1 MRVVEILLAIIFVYY
16 VLLFGLYALLIA
28 LGATQLRKYRLGVR
42 FDEFQRIANSPLTMP
57 FSVIIPAYNEEL
69 VIVNTVLSALKLRY
83 PEHEVII
90 VNDGSKDRTLAV
102 LIERFRLRPSPRVA
116 QNRLPT
122 QPVAAVYQTPDY
134 PNLLV
139 VDKANGKRPDAINA
153 GANYARCPLLCV
165 IDADSMLEEDALLH
179 TVRPFLRDPNVIAG
193 GGMVRPANGLTV
205 VDGRITG
212 FGVPRNGL
220 ALIQAV
226 EYLRSFQWAR
236 LGLARLGSLLCI
248 SGAYMVVK
256 KDVFVDMGGC
266 DTDTITDD
274 IEFTVRLNRYVHE
287 HKGPG
292 RPRIEFV
299 PDAVCYTEVP
309 ESHRVYAAQRNR
321 WQRGTLQAL
330 LRHWR
335 MTFNPRYGMAG
346 LFGMPFYLL
355 FEAFAAI
362 VEGVSILLIP
372 FVIWFGI
379 ARPGQ
384 LVVYLV
390 LAILLGSLLSIS
402 AVLLQETTR
411 LRAEKTSDL
420 VRLLLASI
428 AENLIYHQL
437 HLAWRIAGTFDYVVR
452 RRTDFGLMVRYGSHQ
467 QPERAAPSAGS
478 SRREAA
484 TVADLPHAAQV
495 STTGHGA

>member
-1 MRVVEILLAIIFVYY
+1 MSIVEILLAIILVYY
-16 VLLFGLYALLIA
+16 GVLFGLYALLIVI
-28 LGATQLRKYRLGVR
+28 GATQLRTHRLGVR

-69 VIVNTVLSALKLRY
+69 VIVNTLLSALNLRY
-83 PEHEVII
+83 PEHEII
-90 VNDGSKDRTLAV
+90 VVNDGSRDRTLAI
-102 LIERFRLRPSPRVA
+102 LIERFGLRPSSRVA

-122 QPVAAVYQTPDY
+122 KPVAAVYQSPDY

-153 GANYARCPLLCV
+153 GANYARCPLLCM

-179 TVRPFLRDPNVIAG
+179 TVRPFLRDPNVIAA
-193 GGMVRPANGLTV
+193 GGMVRPANGLTII
-205 VDGRITG
+205 DGRITG

-220 ALIQAV
+220 ALMQAI

-248 SGAYMVVK
+248 SGAYMAVK
-256 KDVFVDMGGC
+256 KEVFVQMGGC
-266 DTDTITDD
+266 DTGTITDD
-274 IEFTVRLNRYVHE
+274 IEFTVRLNKYAHE
-287 HKGPG
+287 HKGAV

-330 LRHWR
+330 LWHWR
-335 MTFNPRYGMAG
+335 MTFNARYGMAG
-346 LFGMPFYLL
+346 LLGMPFYLL

-362 VEGVSILLIP
+362 VEGLSMLLIP
-372 FVIWFGI
+372 FVIWFNI
-379 ARPGQ
+379 ATPGQ
-384 LVVYLV
+384 VAVYLG
-390 LAILLGSLLSIS
+390 LAILLGTLLSIS

-411 LRAEKTSDL
+411 LRVERTSDL

-428 AENLIYHQL
+428 VETFLYHPL
-437 HLAWRIAGTFDYVVR
+437 HLVWRIAGTFDYFVR
-452 RRTDFGLMVRYGSHQ
+452 RRTDFGLMTRYGSYQ
-467 QPERAAPSAGS
+467 QPPPKPPAAAS
-478 SRREAA
+478 SLGKA
-484 TVADLPHAAQV
+484 
-495 STTGHGA
+495 